1 MAKYT
6 SGNAEIHI
14 DQDLGFLSKFIS
26 TVLPSASKIME
37 EESER
42 IEKEAQ
48 REWPKRK
55 PIVRTDAN
63 GKIVFF
69 KETSKESWRLFKR
82 GITVDANGNLV
93 VYMKNTA
100 PYSYVIRFGEDS
112 KNAQGKEIIQPS
124 GKNVSQELLIKPHRK
139 SANKVVKALANDL
152 AKRL

>member
-37 EESER
+37 EELER

-69 KETSKESWRLFKR
+69 KETSKESWRLFQR

-100 PYSYVIRFGEDS
+100 PYSYVIRFGE
-112 KNAQGKEIIQPS
+112 EI
-124 GKNVSQELLIKPHRK
+124 GRAHV
-139 SANKVVKALANDL
+139 
-152 AKRL
+152 

>member
-14 DQDLGFLSKFIS
+14 DQDLSFLSKFIS

-37 EESER
+37 EELER

-152 AKRL
+152 EKRL